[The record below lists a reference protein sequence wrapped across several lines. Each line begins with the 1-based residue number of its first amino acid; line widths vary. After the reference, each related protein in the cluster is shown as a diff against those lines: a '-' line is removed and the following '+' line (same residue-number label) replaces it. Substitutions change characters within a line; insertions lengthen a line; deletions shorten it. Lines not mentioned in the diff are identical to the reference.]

1 MVSAEELFITR
12 DYKVMSTSEMQPEKP
27 SEEGQPLIQEKYS
40 YNESEDDTSRDY
52 LKTTLDFNIKRTKM
66 TVGIKSFSFHI
77 PF

>member
-1 MVSAEELFITR
+1 
-12 DYKVMSTSEMQPEKP
+12 MSTSEIQSEKP
-27 SEEGQPLIQEKYS
+27 SFEVQPLIQEKYS

-52 LKTTLDFNIKRTKM
+52 LKTNFDFNVKRAKM